1 MTIAFKELAGSPT
14 ETFAPEGMKAQR
26 RILVAW
32 EDRHAMVG
40 ELLGDGYEFGTRGRA
55 QYPNRNGVVAMR
67 VKLEPWPQCPEDQG
81 TFADIALDVNSY
93 SGNYA
98 TIIIDYELLDTS
110 GSRPKMPN
118 IENETFLTYR
128 MDFGGEY
135 VEIPSQSMQ
144 WSDASGV
151 PVPPEA
157 VPTVRVPVVEHH
169 VTWHRV
175 INPPWTAIRN
185 CAGTVNS
192 AAFMGS
198 PAETVLLDGV
208 TADKEFVNIDSLN
221 TPQFGWRIRYVF
233 REKAIKWGR
242 NVYGWNHAYR
252 SLPADDP
259 GWSKLVDQAGEGLY
273 RTSDFIPLFQFAA
286 TT

>member
-32 EDRHAMVG
+32 KDRHAMVG
-40 ELLGDGYEFGTRGRA
+40 ELLGNGFEFGTRGPA
-55 QYPNRNGVVAMR
+55 QYPNRNAVVAMR

-81 TFADIALDVNSY
+81 AFADIALDVNSY
-93 SGNYA
+93 SGKFA
-98 TIIIDYELLDTS
+98 TIVIDYELLDTS
-110 GSRPKMPN
+110 GGRPDAPN

-128 MDFGGEY
+128 MDFGGECI
-135 VEIPSQSMQ
+135 EIPSQSMQ
-144 WSDASGV
+144 WYGASGV

-169 VTWHRV
+169 ITWHRV
-175 INPPWTAIRN
+175 INPPWTTIHN
-185 CAGTVNS
+185 SVGTVNS

-221 TPQFGWRIRYVF
+221 APQFGWRIRYVF
-233 REKAIKWGR
+233 REKAIKSGG

-259 GWSKLVDQAGEGLY
+259 GWSKLVDQASEGLY
-273 RTSDFIPLFQFAA
+273 RTSEFTPLFQFAA